1 MMANDDNRADL
12 MTTAEVAAELR
23 VARSTVERWRFMDMG
38 PKAIHV
44 TPRTVRYRRSDVD
57 AIKSS

>member
-1 MMANDDNRADL
+1 MANDGERADL
-12 MTTAEVAAELR
+12 MTSAEVATELR
-23 VARSTVERWRFMDMG
+23 VARSTVERWRFMHMG
-38 PKAIHV
+38 PPAVYV

>member
-1 MMANDDNRADL
+1 MVNDGERADL
-12 MTTAEVAAELR
+12 MTSAEVAAELR
-23 VARSTVERWRFMDMG
+23 VARSTVERWRFMAMG
-38 PKAIHV
+38 PPAIYV